1 MGFIARRSRWQ
12 RASLAQFRCG
22 SMAQSKRAADK
33 QQITH
38 FRGLRLSR
46 MAGKMNDRA

>member
-1 MGFIARRSRWQ
+1 MGFITRRSRRQ
-12 RASLAQFRCG
+12 SASLAQFRCG

-38 FRGLRLSR
+38 GRLRLSR